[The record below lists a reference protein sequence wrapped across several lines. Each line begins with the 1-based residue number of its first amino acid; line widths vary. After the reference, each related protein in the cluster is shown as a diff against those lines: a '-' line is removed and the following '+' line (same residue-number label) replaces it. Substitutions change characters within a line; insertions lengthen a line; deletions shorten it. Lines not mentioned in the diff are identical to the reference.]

1 VAEVT
6 GNDTVILNIGMN
18 HRVKRG
24 MRFVVYAEAQHIL
37 DAHGND
43 LGALE
48 IPKSEVEVIDVQEK
62 LSIAKSDVIEIPME
76 SILTVQRAMRMRRE
90 LPVDKDQITKI
101 EVDLRIR
108 KGDKVRQVP

>member
-1 VAEVT
+1 LSDWRSLIRGEVAEVT

-48 IPKSEVEVIDVQEK
+48 IPKSEVEVRRSF
-62 LSIAKSDVIEIPME
+62 LS
-76 SILTVQRAMRMRRE
+76 QRVTSSRYRWN
-90 LPVDKDQITKI
+90 PF
-101 EVDLRIR
+101 
-108 KGDKVRQVP
+108 